1 MALSY
6 EKDIKPLFNAVDQDH
21 MLNKKG
27 MFDLWKY
34 DDVKKNAAR
43 IYRSVAA
50 GRMPPP
56 PPRDDGPWPKEKVA
70 KFKQWM
76 DDGLQP

>member
-6 EKDIKPLFNAVDQDH
+6 QKDIKPMFTATDQDH
-21 MLNKKG
+21 MLNQQG
-27 MFDLWKY
+27 MFDLWNY
-34 DDVKKNAAR
+34 DDVKSNADA
-43 IYRSVAA
+43 IYQAVKS

-56 PPRDDGPWPKEKVA
+56 GTEPRWDTAKVQ

-76 DDGLQP
+76 DEGYPP